1 MTQLEI
7 SRIGEVVQASS
18 TEITVHC
25 YKLYSAASL
34 GALVRTPSDDSQI
47 YAIVRNIMTS
57 PIDPARQPVARGSDE
72 QTEDAVYLANP
83 QLAKLLRTE
92 FQAIIVGHKANS
104 AIRHYLPSA
113 PPRIHSFISICD
125 EKEIDEFTE
134 SLNFLSLLLTG
145 PTPLADEV
153 TAAFLRQASATQRD
167 PRAFLVTAG
176 QELARTLS
184 RDLQRLTSILRSIEP

>member
-7 SRIGEVVQASS
+7 PRVGEVVQTSS
-18 TEITVHC
+18 SEITVHC

-34 GALVRTPSDDSQI
+34 GALVRTSSGDNPV
-47 YAIVRNIMTS
+47 YAVVRNIITS

-72 QTEDAVYLANP
+72 QTEDAIYLANP
-83 QLAKLLRTE
+83 QLTKLLRTE
-92 FQAIIVGHKANS
+92 FQALIVGHKADNTVH
-104 AIRHYLPSA
+104 HYLPSA

-125 EKEIDEFTE
+125 GKEIDEFTE

-184 RDLQRLTSILRSIEP
+184 RDLQRLTSILRSVEP